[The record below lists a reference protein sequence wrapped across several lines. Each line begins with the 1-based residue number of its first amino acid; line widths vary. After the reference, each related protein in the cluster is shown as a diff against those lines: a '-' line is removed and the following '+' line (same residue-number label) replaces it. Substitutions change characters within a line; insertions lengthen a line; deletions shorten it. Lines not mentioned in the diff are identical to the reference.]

1 MPREEFAFYYMNGIV
16 TIRCRKTNYRLH
28 GKDTLFLI
36 LFPIQHI
43 QLASWNLDIYVKK
56 NVDCYYG
63 ISSSVRAGNMHIV
76 NTFIASNIQNT
87 NVCAYVSGIPLTGAS
102 VSPVARV
109 HDPRIF
115 TRIYAPAHTW
125 ELTNTLMLHCSRK
138 LL

>member
-1 MPREEFAFYYMNGIV
+1 MNGIV

-43 QLASWNLDIYVKK
+43 HTISIVKPRYLRKK
-56 NVDCYYG
+56 NADCYYG